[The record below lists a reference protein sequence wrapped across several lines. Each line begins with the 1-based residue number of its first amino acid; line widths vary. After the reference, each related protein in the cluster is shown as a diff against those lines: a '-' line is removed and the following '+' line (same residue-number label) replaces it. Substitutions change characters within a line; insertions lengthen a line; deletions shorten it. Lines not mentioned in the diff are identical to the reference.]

1 MMYGWSD
8 YGGPWYGMI
17 LGPIMMIGFIVLT
30 VLIIAW
36 LLRTLGFGWQPGSQ
50 GLTPL
55 DALKARF
62 ARGEIDQA
70 EYEKRRKILSDS

>member
-17 LGPIMMIGFIVLT
+17 LGPIMMIGFIVIT
-30 VLIIAW
+30 VLIVAW
-36 LLRTLGFGWQPGSQ
+36 LLRTLGFGWQPGSKEH
-50 GLTPL
+50 GPL

-62 ARGEIDQA
+62 ARGDIDQA
-70 EYEKRRKILSDS
+70 EYETRRKILSDS